1 MRLGVQKSQS
11 DPFNVSLDQGI
22 GLEGIKAALRRIIK
36 AWGIMENSPSLS
48 PLIRLTA
55 LFDL

>member
-22 GLEGIKAALRRIIK
+22 GLKGIKAAEFLGQGHLLK
-36 AWGIMENSPSLS
+36 
-48 PLIRLTA
+48 
-55 LFDL
+55 